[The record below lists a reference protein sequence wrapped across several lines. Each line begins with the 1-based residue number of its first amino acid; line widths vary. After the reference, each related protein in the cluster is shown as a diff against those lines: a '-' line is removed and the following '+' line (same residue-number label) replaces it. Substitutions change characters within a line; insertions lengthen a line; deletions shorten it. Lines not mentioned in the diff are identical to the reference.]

1 MLGWVEAASA
11 TDSHACSRMPTSPR
25 STSPQAA
32 PHGGEETS
40 RSPCGRVIGVT
51 PDHVDVKKTASI
63 DKSRL
68 KVINK
73 LGGGAAM
80 VDFTVEH
87 AERVK
92 ESLPARCKTPATR
105 RQYAQ
110 LIHRVLALARYPMRL
125 LQRNP
130 LPRGFLPKPG
140 TAKAD
145 QWLYPAEDACPCA
158 CTIPWRRRRF
168 DVFRA

>member
-1 MLGWVEAASA
+1 MQRRRRERADLREAREPLES
-11 TDSHACSRMPTSPR
+11 
-25 STSPQAA
+25 
-32 PHGGEETS
+32 GELA
-40 RSPCGRVIGVT
+40 RRH

-73 LGGGAAM
+73 LVGGVPM

-87 AERVK
+87 AERVMG
-92 ESLPARCKTPATR
+92 SLPARCKTPATR

-110 LIHRVLALARYPMRL
+110 LIHRVLALACYPMRL
-125 LQRNP
+125 LERNP

-140 TAKAD
+140 KAKAD
-145 QWLYPAEDACPCA
+145 QWLYPAE
-158 CTIPWRRRRF
+158 TRRF
-168 DVFRA
+168 SRSRRSRSGDASSGASLREGMREGEAMSPKLP